1 MISLASVNLTEE
13 TVELVSKVIREN
25 AIGQSVYIEQFEE
38 IVAAYTGETFCIATS
53 SGSMAD
59 IILLAAC
66 KEIYNCRQVIVPA
79 LTFVAQPNAV
89 RINGLEVVW
98 CDVEEDFLIDTD
110 ALANLGLTDDNPA
123 IVFATA
129 LMGRVNNW
137 EECSPFPVIE
147 DACEAFGSD
156 RDCKAGEAIASTF
169 SFFPSHTI
177 TTGEGGCIVTSNL
190 RLKEICQ
197 SLRNHGRKQE
207 WTSIAPFN
215 KFHFERFGFNGKMA
229 GINAAIGISQ
239 MSTIK
244 EAVGRRK
251 EIYTLM
257 CKELSMTQYDG
268 TCPHGMPLKFN
279 SESER
284 DVAMRKLTEAGIEC
298 RKLFSCIPETETYY
312 KRRKRQ
318 EEFFPIASLI
328 AATHLYVPCHQ
339 QLTNEEVEHIIYTCK
354 RLPGRLTEY

>member
-1 MISLASVNLTEE
+1 MISLAAVKLTEE

-38 IVAAYTGETFCIATS
+38 AVAAYTGETFCIATS

-79 LTFVAQPNAV
+79 LTFIAQPNAV
-89 RINGLEVVW
+89 RINGLDVVW
-98 CDVEEDFLIDTD
+98 CDVAEDFLIDTD
-110 ALANLGLTDDNPA
+110 TLEDLPMTDDNPA

-129 LMGRVNNW
+129 LMGRMNNW
-137 EECSPFPVIE
+137 EECFPFPVIE

-156 RDCKAGEAIASTF
+156 RNCKDSEAVAATF

-177 TTGEGGCIVTSNL
+177 TTGEGGCIVTSNI
-190 RLKEICQ
+190 RLAEICR
-197 SLRNHGRKQE
+197 SLRNHGRKKE

-215 KFHFERFGFNGKMA
+215 KFSFERFGFNGKMA

-239 MSTIK
+239 MSTIHETVK
-244 EAVGRRK
+244 RRK
-251 EIYTLM
+251 DIYTLM
-257 CKELSMTQYDG
+257 CKELGMIHYAG
-268 TCPHGMPLKFN
+268 TCAHGMPVKFN

-284 DVAMRKLTEAGIEC
+284 DVAMRKLTEADIEC
-298 RKLFSCIPETETYY
+298 RKLFSCIPTDETYY
-312 KRRKRQ
+312 KRRRRQ
-318 EEFFPIASLI
+318 EEFFPTACRLST
-328 AATHLYVPCHQ
+328 THLYVPCHQ
-339 QLTNEEVEHIIYTCK
+339 QLTDEDVANIIYTCK
-354 RLPGRLTEY
+354 RLPGRLTDY